1 MKGSC
6 FLSLQESLYV
16 PFRERKKVSLKSEDT
31 SNAEQRKEANG
42 PTGRT
47 QDTTEYVLSNALAW
61 GCRQIACGHNSQQV
75 CRRWKVWKMQGET
88 SSGFV
93 SVSNVPLRFSS
104 SRQILIPFWK
114 FHHQEKVRSLVL
126 ERRNEFLENILYSY
140 AFLAHE
146 NIIILWKDYPV
157 IHQIQ
162 IILVP

>member
-61 GCRQIACGHNSQQV
+61 GCRQIACGHKKCVAAEKVRRCRGKRQV
-75 CRRWKVWKMQGET
+75 V
-88 SSGFV
+88 SSPFP
-93 SVSNVPLRFSS
+93 NVPLRFSS
-104 SRQILIPFWK
+104 SRQILIAL
-114 FHHQEKVRSLVL
+114 SLS
-126 ERRNEFLENILYSY
+126 ESSISKKR
-140 AFLAHE
+140 
-146 NIIILWKDYPV
+146 
-157 IHQIQ
+157 
-162 IILVP
+162 